1 MSSSSSASR
10 RRLGWIVVVSLVVVG
25 VLFWV
30 NRDAPTAV
38 PAYTT
43 AVVDRGDLAL
53 TIAATGTLSALVTVE
68 IGSQV
73 SGRIASLSADFNS
86 EVKEGDVIARI
97 DPSLFEAAVQRARAN
112 LSVAQA
118 NVERARIQRTEAERL
133 ERRIV
138 ELTQRR
144 LVSESELD
152 TAKAQVATTR
162 ADLRSAEA
170 NVLQA
175 RATLVEA
182 EANLRFTDI
191 VSPTDGIVISRA
203 VNVGQTVAAS
213 LQSPVLFTLAQDL
226 RDMQVIAAISEADI
240 GQLKEGQ
247 KVSFTVDAFPGEPFE
262 GTLRQIRNAA
272 NVLQNVVTFDAVI
285 DVDNPELKLRPGM
298 TANVSILVA
307 EAQDAVRIP
316 NAALRFRPPGST
328 PPSRRSGSGVIWTLG
343 SDGQPEARQ
352 IRTGLNDGQYTQ
364 WRDDDAETGLQV
376 LTGRPDTG
384 ASSGGSA
391 PGRFRMF

>member
-1 MSSSSSASR
+1 MSTSPSVWP
-10 RRLGWIVVVSLVVVG
+10 RRLGILVVVLG
-25 VLFWV
+25 LAWLAFSGL
-30 NRDAPTAV
+30 RSEPETG
-38 PAYTT
+38 PAFTT
-43 AVVDRGDLAL
+43 ATVDRGDLAL
-53 TIAATGTLSALVTVE
+53 TVAATGTLSALVTVE

-73 SGRIASLSADFNS
+73 SGRIASLNADFNS
-86 EVKEGDVIARI
+86 EVKQGDLIARI

-112 LSVAQA
+112 LAVAEA
-118 NVERARIQRTEAERL
+118 NVERARIQRTEAQRQ

-138 ELTQRR
+138 ELTQRK

-152 TAKAQVATTR
+152 TAKAQVATTG

-170 NVLQA
+170 SVQQT
-175 RATLVEA
+175 RASLVEA
-182 EANLRFTDI
+182 EANLRFTNI

-240 GQLKEGQ
+240 GQLEESQ
-247 KVSFTVDAFPGEPFE
+247 KASFTVDAFPNEPFE

-285 DVDNPELKLRPGM
+285 DVDNPDLKLRPGM
-298 TANVSILVA
+298 TANVSILIA
-307 EAQDAVRIP
+307 EEQDAVRIP

-328 PPSRRSGSGVIWTLG
+328 PPARKRGAGVVWTLG
-343 SDGQPEARQ
+343 ANGEPEARQ
-352 IRTGLNDGQYTQ
+352 VQTGLNDGQYTEWQ
-364 WRDDDAETGLQV
+364 GDDAEPGLEILV
-376 LTGRPDTG
+376 GRADET
-384 ASSGGSA
+384 AEGSDSR
-391 PGRFRMF
+391 RFRMF